1 MGFTLD
7 ISVTRLRE
15 NDSIDIVLNSNTY
28 TIDVINPLSQAATF
42 QVRGTS
48 DVIPTDNEYL
58 VAVSRLEDVISQISL
73 VSNVS
78 SSETVISITFE
89 NGTTFGGFTPNT
101 TNGSLVVAVR
111 TVGELGGVTNF
122 NNPLVPNITVTS
134 ITHRLT
140 EYNYTSLS
148 YPHGNVSDKLETVI
162 SFTSASTFT
171 VLDFYYGWT
180 DNTTIAYPLSSQN
193 DYTINDSLFSDLTTG
208 ALQKYTG
215 NTTSVNAVTPLQGN
229 KVISINLVNVSGN
242 DYTLTFVHYVPI
254 LPRPIDRDLQNNL
267 DKPAEIET
275 SLKLLFKI
283 DLKQDIIE
291 PNPSE
296 STSKQ
301 DLTPF
306 ISNGNIGYFGAVYNT
321 GIVPYSLNNFVWNN
335 TNNELNS
342 GSTTTGTITL
352 NKLTGNF
359 DANHD
364 VIVKIQKLT
373 DVFNQSETQTQNYD
387 FDSVQIKLN
396 STPSSSTL
404 LQNVE
409 GLFTGSN
416 ATITFT
422 VAPGVITSAYAVW
435 VSVADGTTNK
445 LNQNVQIKVSDAIN
459 AANDSTVIFGTF
471 PSSPRSEYN
480 YNYHYIDTIA
490 DSFNQ
495 VKSYIDDFVISRF
508 RIENTN
514 TAINTFNSLT
524 IRIRAN
530 QSVLETFTVTSA
542 DFSSGV
548 SVISR
553 NFNLAAND
561 IRDTITFIENGA
573 GIIDV
578 VYPFQILQTFVDG
591 VNVVQE
597 TIVNYTQSTTV
608 GDLEFTN
615 NFISPVFELGQYD
628 ISKNNSLEPQ
638 ITLPPSVI
646 KYFNE
651 AGTQEVGTILSTG
664 KTRIVA
670 TFEEDNLDDFL
681 ADPLAPHTYLDNVA
695 TNNYLCAYFG
705 LNTNNNAG
713 GDYYRFHNLR
723 DNDLLSM
730 WESVQGVYYAE
741 LVRVDIDTAT
751 LTAILDNEK
760 IKSIFG
766 EDFECLKVTARLD
779 KIQTTVAPTPKAYKN
794 NSYSS
799 GYS

>member
-28 TIDVINPLSQAATF
+28 TIDVINPLEQAATF

-48 DVIPTDNEYL
+48 DVIPADNEYL
-58 VAVSRLEDVISQISL
+58 TAVSRLENVISQISL
-73 VSNVS
+73 VTSIS

-89 NGTTFGGFTPNT
+89 NGTTFGGFTPST

-111 TVGELGGVTNF
+111 TVGELGGV
-122 NNPLVPNITVTS
+122 NNLGSVLVPNITVTS

-140 EYNYTSLS
+140 EYNYTSLN
-148 YPHGNVSDKLETVI
+148 YPHGNMSDKLETVI
-162 SFTSASTFT
+162 SFTSASTFS

-180 DNTTIAYPLSSQN
+180 DNTTIAYPLASQN
-193 DYTINDSLFSDLTTG
+193 DYTINESLFSDLTTG
-208 ALQKYTG
+208 AQQKYTG
-215 NTTSVNAVTPLQGN
+215 NTISINAVAPLQGN
-229 KVISINLVNVSGN
+229 KVKSIDLVNVSSN

-283 DLKQDIIE
+283 DLKQDIIV

-342 GSTTTGTITL
+342 GSTTPGTITL

-359 DANHD
+359 DATHD

-373 DVFNQSETQTQNYD
+373 DVFNQSESQTQNYD

-416 ATITFT
+416 ATITFD
-422 VAPGVITSAYAVW
+422 VAPGVITSAYVVW

-459 AANDSTVIFGTF
+459 AADDSTVIFGTY
-471 PSSPRSEYN
+471 PSAPRAEYN
-480 YNYHYIDTIA
+480 YNFHYLDAVT

-495 VKSYIDDFVISRF
+495 VKSLSLIHIS
-508 RIENTN
+508 
-514 TAINTFNSLT
+514 
-524 IRIRAN
+524 
-530 QSVLETFTVTSA
+530 
-542 DFSSGV
+542 
-548 SVISR
+548 
-553 NFNLAAND
+553 
-561 IRDTITFIENGA
+561 
-573 GIIDV
+573 
-578 VYPFQILQTFVDG
+578 
-591 VNVVQE
+591 
-597 TIVNYTQSTTV
+597 
-608 GDLEFTN
+608 
-615 NFISPVFELGQYD
+615 
-628 ISKNNSLEPQ
+628 EP
-638 ITLPPSVI
+638 
-646 KYFNE
+646 
-651 AGTQEVGTILSTG
+651 
-664 KTRIVA
+664 TR
-670 TFEEDNLDDFL
+670 
-681 ADPLAPHTYLDNVA
+681 PY
-695 TNNYLCAYFG
+695 
-705 LNTNNNAG
+705 
-713 GDYYRFHNLR
+713 
-723 DNDLLSM
+723 
-730 WESVQGVYYAE
+730 
-741 LVRVDIDTAT
+741 
-751 LTAILDNEK
+751 
-760 IKSIFG
+760 
-766 EDFECLKVTARLD
+766 
-779 KIQTTVAPTPKAYKN
+779 
-794 NSYSS
+794 
-799 GYS
+799 

>member
-1 MGFTLD
+1 MGFVLD
-7 ISVTRLRE
+7 ITVTRLRDG
-15 NDSIDIVLNSNTY
+15 DSINFNIDSNTY
-28 TIDVINPLSQAATF
+28 TIDVINPQEQPATL

-48 DVIPTDNEYL
+48 DVIPSDNEFL
-58 VAVSRLEDVISQISL
+58 TAVSRLENVISQINPVTS
-73 VSNVS
+73 VS
-78 SSETVISITFE
+78 SSNTVISITFE
-89 NGTTFGGFTPNT
+89 DGVNFTSFTTSVS
-101 TNGSLVVAVR
+101 NGSLVNGVR
-111 TVGELGGVTNF
+111 VVSTTGVVTTLGSV
-122 NNPLVPNITVTS
+122 LVPNITVTS

-140 EYNYTSLS
+140 EYNYTSLN
-148 YPHGNVSDKLETVI
+148 YPHGNMSDKLETVI
-162 SFTSASTFT
+162 SFTSASTFS

-180 DNTTIAYPLSSQN
+180 DNNTVAYPLASQN
-193 DYTINDSLFSDLTTG
+193 DYTINESLFSDLTTG
-208 ALQKYTG
+208 AQQKYTG
-215 NTTSVNAVTPLQGN
+215 DTISINAVAPLQGN
-229 KVISINLVNVSGN
+229 KVISIDLVNVSSN

-342 GSTTTGTITL
+342 GSTTPGTITL

-373 DVFNQSETQTQNYD
+373 DVFNQSESQTQNYD

-409 GLFTGSN
+409 GSFSGSN
-416 ATITFT
+416 ATITFD

-459 AANDSTVIFGTF
+459 AADDSTVIFGTY
-471 PSSPRSEYN
+471 PSAPRAEYN
-480 YNYHYIDTIA
+480 YNFHYLDAVT

-530 QSVLETFTVTSA
+530 QSVLETFTVTSD
-542 DFSSGV
+542 DFVSGV
-548 SVISR
+548 FAISR
-553 NFNLAAND
+553 NFNLASND
-561 IRDTITFIENGA
+561 IRDAITFVENGA

-591 VNVVQE
+591 VDVVQE

-608 GDLEFTN
+608 GNLEFTN

-628 ISKNNSLEPQ
+628 ISKNISSDPQ
-638 ITLPPSVI
+638 VTLPPSV
-646 KYFNE
+646 
-651 AGTQEVGTILSTG
+651 L
-664 KTRIVA
+664 
-670 TFEEDNLDDFL
+670 
-681 ADPLAPHTYLDNVA
+681 
-695 TNNYLCAYFG
+695 
-705 LNTNNNAG
+705 
-713 GDYYRFHNLR
+713 
-723 DNDLLSM
+723 
-730 WESVQGVYYAE
+730 
-741 LVRVDIDTAT
+741 
-751 LTAILDNEK
+751 
-760 IKSIFG
+760 
-766 EDFECLKVTARLD
+766 
-779 KIQTTVAPTPKAYKN
+779 
-794 NSYSS
+794 
-799 GYS
+799 